1 MRCGMR
7 GRNKGGHSKANACNA
22 QGARCGGGAGSFTCR
37 CRKGQGFA
45 GVQFRRAFDGI
56 YAGKNELDPMPL
68 IECAKAAGKRI
79 AFPLCIENGGLRLF
93 VPNNGADSFVSGSYG
108 ILEPKPEDSTEVFA
122 EDIDLIIVPAV
133 AFTKECG
140 RLGQGGGYYDRLL
153 KKTGAFTV
161 GVGYDFQLCESLPVE
176 EHDMPLDCVALP
188 GALFKKG

>member
-1 MRCGMR
+1 MQRL
-7 GRNKGGHSKANACNA
+7 
-22 QGARCGGGAGSFTCR
+22 
-37 CRKGQGFA
+37 
-45 GVQFRRAFDGI
+45 RA
-56 YAGKNELDPMPL
+56 
-68 IECAKAAGKRI
+68 KRI

-153 KKTGAFTV
+153 KKTAHSRSASGTISNFAKAF
-161 GVGYDFQLCESLPVE
+161 
-176 EHDMPLDCVALP
+176 PLRNTICPLIALHFP
-188 GALFKKG
+188 CFVQKGLNAKTENALNGKIIGFCPKILHRGLKFTLRQW

>member
-1 MRCGMR
+1 MRTVLIDYDSGNLHSAEKAFQRMAQEGNAGEICTAGTAGAVPVHYNT
-7 GRNKGGHSKANACNA
+7 GRLAASP
-22 QGARCGGGAGSFTCR
+22 GS
-37 CRKGQGFA
+37 G
-45 GVQFRRAFDGI
+45 
-56 YAGKNELDPMPL
+56 
-68 IECAKAAGKRI
+68 AKAAGKRI

>member
-1 MRCGMR
+1 MRFGMC
-7 GRNKGGHSKANACNA
+7 GRNKGGHSKADACNA
-22 QGARCGGGAGSFTCR
+22 QGTRCGGRAGSFTCR
-37 CRKGQGFA
+37 CRKGKGFA

-56 YAGKNELDPMPL
+56 YAGELDPMPL

-133 AFTKECG
+133 AFTKE
-140 RLGQGGGYYDRLL
+140 QGGGYYDRLL

>member
-1 MRCGMR
+1 MIKTENTAEKKENAADVCAAECAAEIKAGIRKQMRAM
-7 GRNKGGHSKANACNA
+7 
-22 QGARCGGGAGSFTCR
+22 
-37 CRKGQGFA
+37 
-45 GVQFRRAFDGI
+45 RRALDAEAVREASVAVAEKVRALPEFNS
-56 YAGKNELDPMPL
+56 AGLLMAYMPAKNELDPMPL

-140 RLGQGGGYYDRLL
+140 RLGQGADI
-153 KKTGAFTV
+153 TTA
-161 GVGYDFQLCESLPVE
+161 C
-176 EHDMPLDCVALP
+176 
-188 GALFKKG
+188 

>member
-1 MRCGMR
+1 MIKTE
-7 GRNKGGHSKANACNA
+7 NTAEKKENA
-22 QGARCGGGAGSFTCR
+22 
-37 CRKGQGFA
+37 A
-45 GVQFRRAFDGI
+45 GVCASECAAEIKAGIRKQMRAMRRALDAEAVREASLAVAEKVRALPEFNS
-56 YAGKNELDPMPL
+56 AGLLMAYMPAKNELDPMPL

-140 RLGQGGGYYDRLL
+140 RLGPVSYTHL
-153 KKTGAFTV
+153 T
-161 GVGYDFQLCESLPVE
+161 LPTT
-176 EHDMPLDCVALP
+176 
-188 GALFKKG
+188 